1 MFRPISSPAAL
12 AALAS
17 WRAAQAEHK
26 RTRAALAAAHDQ
38 ATADQ
43 LALRDRQAALAP
55 VNAAQATERAAWAAV
70 LAAGRAYELTQAAG
84 RCAILG

>member
-1 MFRPISSPAAL
+1 MFKPITTPAAL

-17 WRAAQAEHK
+17 WRAALAEHK

-43 LALRDRQAALAP
+43 LAGRDRVTSLAPTYTAQAA
-55 VNAAQATERAAWAAV
+55 ERAAWSAV
-70 LAAGRAYELTQAAG
+70 MAAGRAYELTQAAG

>member
-1 MFRPISSPAAL
+1 MFKPISTPAAL

-17 WRAAQAEHK
+17 WRAALAEHK
-26 RTRAALAAAHDQ
+26 LRRSELAAAHTL

-43 LALRDRQAALAP
+43 LAGRDRQAALRP
-55 VNAAQATERAAWAAV
+55 VSAALDAERAAWSAV